1 MFERVSLYLNVHPNA
16 QLWCGT
22 CFISKTIYI
31 WLYGLIVWVP
41 HLYIYITVN
50 ERQSSENCACLA
62 RTWFQLSYRTTPQ
75 KPRGN
80 HHGLWPVLSSDRTP
94 TNRIGKWFHQ
104 KHHGGGGSRW
114 DLHHMHICGPNTCL
128 KGFCYVWICNE
139 QLCCSTCFISKTM
152 ARCMLWTCVS
162 PRPHLY

>member
-1 MFERVSLYLNVHPNA
+1 MFEWVSLYLNVHPNA

-22 CFISKTIYI
+22 CFIRKTIYI
-31 WLYGLIVWVP
+31 CGCILTYSVSPPLKTDG
-41 HLYIYITVN
+41 
-50 ERQSSENCACLA
+50 RQSYENYAHAPSSNLVSVV
-62 RTWFQLSYRTTPQ
+62 LYRTTPQ